1 MAQEVKALP
10 KIAQTA
16 FAQLNAAVT
25 REIEALAVQAAEA
38 MGLDLKDGWK
48 FDVQQLQ
55 FTREVPD
62 KE

>member
-16 FAQLNAAVT
+16 FAQLNQVVE
-25 REIEALAVQAAEA
+25 REIEALAAQAAEV
-38 MGLDLKDGWK
+38 MGIDPKDGWK
-48 FDVQQLQ
+48 FDVQQMQ
-55 FTREVPD
+55 FTREV